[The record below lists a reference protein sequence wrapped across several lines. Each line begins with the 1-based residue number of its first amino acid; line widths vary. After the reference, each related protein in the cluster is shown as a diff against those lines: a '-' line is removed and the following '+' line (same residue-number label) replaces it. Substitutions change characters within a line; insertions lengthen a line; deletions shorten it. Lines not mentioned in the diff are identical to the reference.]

1 MSKKTWADIRKGDA
15 VELGGREW
23 IVAKIKPKGKK
34 ATVVVEHKGRTAEST
49 VKLADKVKRIARAG
63 ERDPLHDRDGAQRRW
78 AKKSEQT
85 SNKPQPTAGLE
96 PGNSKKTKPPAPAT
110 GSPWD
115 TPADRIERK
124 LDEILGARLVAETG
138 DAGVGYYVPPVDVMT
153 IAAHLALFHG
163 GIPDAVADD
172 EAKMLAVHRAQ
183 HDAAFKGSPLAV
195 NHWHTEKRPGLTS

>member
-15 VELGGREW
+15 IELGGREW

-34 ATVVVEHKGRTAEST
+34 AKVKVEHKGRSAESI
-49 VKLADKVKRIARAG
+49 VKLGDKVKLVARAKD
-63 ERDPLHDRDGAQRRW
+63 RDPLHDRDGAQRRW
-78 AKKSEQT
+78 AKPSEQT
-85 SNKPQPTAGLE
+85 TRAPRGTGLE
-96 PGNSKKTKPPAPAT
+96 PGNPRKTKPPAKAT
-110 GSPWD
+110 GSPWE

-124 LDEILGARLVAETG
+124 LDEILGARLVAETA
-138 DAGVGYYVPPVDVMT
+138 DAKSGYYVPPVDIMT
-153 IAAHLALFHG
+153 IAAHMALFHG

-183 HDAAFKGSPLAV
+183 HDAALKGSPLAV